1 MKISYKVP
9 KSYEDHEIYKIL
21 VWEFKMSGVM
31 IKRLKF
37 HGTVNLNG
45 THATVREHVHEGDE
59 LYLEYGDTDFSLNKI
74 ENIPVL
80 YEDSHYAVINK
91 PAGIVTHPVHGHLD
105 DSLLTQLSDHTLH
118 PVMRLDRETSGL
130 IIIAKDGY
138 SHNSLHLYG
147 NISKRYEALVYG
159 RYDPEEG
166 TIDHPIARRPNS
178 VMIRDVTPG
187 GKESVTLYKTLSYYP
202 NKDISL
208 VEFTLKTGRCHQI
221 RVHSTYMGHPLLG
234 DGLYGPNSI
243 DNPNDSFPQSKE
255 LDSLMGR
262 TALHAYRLNFTDPFT
277 GEEKEFVSPLPS
289 DMEEII
295 QPK

>member
-9 KSYEDHEIYKIL
+9 ESYENCEIYKIL
-21 VWEFKMSGVM
+21 DREFRMSGVM

-45 THATVREHVHEGDE
+45 VHATVREHVRKGDE
-59 LYLEYGDTDFSLNKI
+59 LFLEYGDTDFSLNKL

-91 PAGIVTHPVHGHLD
+91 PAGVVTHPVHGHLD

-130 IIIAKDGY
+130 IIIAKDGW
-138 SHNSLHLYG
+138 SHNTLHMYA
-147 NISKRYEALVYG
+147 NISKSYKALVYG
-159 RYDPEEG
+159 RYEPSEG
-166 TIDHPIARRPNS
+166 TIDQPIARRPES

-187 GKESVTLYKTLSYYP
+187 GKESTTLYKSLAYYP
-202 NKDISL
+202 DKDISL
-208 VEFTLKTGRCHQI
+208 VEFKLITGRCHQI
-221 RVHSTYMGHPLLG
+221 RVHSTFMGHPLLG
-234 DGLYGPNSI
+234 DGLYGPNSA

-255 LDSLMGR
+255 LDRQMGR
-262 TALHAYRLNFTDPFT
+262 CALHAYKLTFTDPFN
-277 GEEKEFVSPLPS
+277 GEAKEFISSLPD

-295 QPK
+295 HPK

>member
-1 MKISYKVP
+1 MKICYKVP
-9 KSYEDHEIYKIL
+9 KCYEDQEIYKIL
-21 VWEFKMSGVM
+21 VREFRMSGVM

-59 LYLEYGDTDFSLNKI
+59 LYLEYGDSEFSLNRI
-74 ENIPVL
+74 DSIPIL

-105 DSLLTQLSDHTLH
+105 DSLLTLLSDRTLH

-147 NISKRYEALVYG
+147 NISKSYKAIVYG
-159 RYDPEEG
+159 RYIPDEG
-166 TIDHPIARRPNS
+166 MIDQPIARRPNS
-178 VMIRDVTPG
+178 VMIRDVDPE
-187 GKESVTLYKTLSYYP
+187 GKESTTLYKSLAYYP
-202 NKDISL
+202 DKDISL
-208 VEFTLKTGRCHQI
+208 VEFKLITGRCHQI

-234 DGLYGPNSI
+234 DGLYGPNSV
-243 DNPNDSFPQSKE
+243 DNPNDSFPNSKE
-255 LDSLMGR
+255 LDELMGR
-262 TALHAYRLNFTDPFT
+262 CALHAYKLCFRDPFS
-277 GEEKEFVSPLPS
+277 GEDKEFTAPLPS
-289 DMEEII
+289 DMEAVIY
-295 QPK
+295 

>member
-1 MKISYKVP
+1 MKICYKVP
-9 KSYEDHEIYKIL
+9 ESYEDHEIYKVL
-21 VWEFKMSGVM
+21 VREFKMSGVM

-45 THATVREHVHEGDE
+45 VHATVREHVHTGDE
-59 LYLEYGDTDFSLNKI
+59 LYLEYGDSDFTLNKVDS
-74 ENIPVL
+74 IPVL

-147 NISKRYEALVYG
+147 NISKSYKALVYG
-159 RYDPEEG
+159 RYIPEEG
-166 TIDHPIARRPNS
+166 MIDQPIARRPNS
-178 VMIRDVTPG
+178 VMIRDVDPS
-187 GKESVTLYKTLSYYP
+187 GKESTTLYKSLAYYSD
-202 NKDISL
+202 KDISL
-208 VEFTLKTGRCHQI
+208 VEFKLITGRCHQI

-243 DNPNDSFPQSKE
+243 DNPNSSFPNSSE
-255 LDSLMGR
+255 LDALMGR
-262 TALHAYRLNFTDPFT
+262 CALHAYKLTFKDPFS
-277 GEEKEFVSPLPS
+277 GEDKEFTAPLPS
-289 DMEEII
+289 DMEAVIN
-295 QPK
+295 